1 MLRCP
6 DGLCHVILDVL
17 VAPWRENNILDFS
30 RSSMKI
36 ESEQNTVS
44 TAAPSLSDI
53 SSAMK
58 GVILC
63 GF

>member
-1 MLRCP
+1 
-6 DGLCHVILDVL
+6 
-17 VAPWRENNILDFS
+17 
-30 RSSMKI
+30 MKI

-58 GVILC
+58 GVNTDRWLFKVRWVDLVAQK
-63 GF
+63 GATGNQVA